1 MKAKLIIEGK
11 EIEIE
16 ISEEEY
22 KKLQPSEEKKTG
34 YERVSESDIYF
45 YANSRGYVETCT
57 EDCYDIDNEYYES
70 ANYYS
75 DKTVA
80 ENNARADKLMRQLR
94 RFAVEHRER
103 GVDFNNTKTEKY
115 YIYYNYDYNELRTTF
130 MFYAKHFGVIQF
142 DSKETI
148 ETTIKLTINIAEDK
162 YKFYYYGEYRYRY
175 NTMIKDLGIQYE
187 IYENE
192 MDFYKDCHKAE
203 FYKDY
208 NDKYFLN

>member
-34 YERVSESDIYF
+34 YERVPKNGHYFYEFGKGDVESD
-45 YANSRGYVETCT
+45 V

-75 DKTVA
+75 DKIVA

-94 RFAVEHRER
+94 RFSVEHREC
-103 GVDFNNTKTEKY
+103 GVDFNNANTQKHC
-115 YIYYNYDYNELRTTF
+115 IYYDYENDKLGGGLALCSKF
-130 MFYAKHFGVIQF
+130 FGTIYF
-142 DSKETI
+142 DSEETAQAAI
-148 ETTIKLTINIAEDK
+148 DEFCDELIWYFAE
-162 YKFYYYGEYRYRY
+162 
-175 NTMIKDLGIQYE
+175 
-187 IYENE
+187 
-192 MDFYKDCHKAE
+192 YKDS
-203 FYKDY
+203 
-208 NDKYFLN
+208 L

>member
-1 MKAKLIIEGK
+1 MKAKLIIEDK

-45 YANSRGYVETCT
+45 YANSRGCVETAC
-57 EDCYDIDNEYYES
+57 EDYYDVDNEYYES

-94 RFAVEHRER
+94 RFSVEHREC
-103 GVDFNNTKTEKY
+103 GVNLNDTNTEKY
-115 YIYYNYDYNELRTTF
+115 YIYYDYVSNKFGVAFT
-130 MFYAKHFGVIQF
+130 FYARVFGVMYF
-142 DSKETI
+142 DSEETANAAI
-148 ETTIKLTINIAEDK
+148 DAFRDELIWYFTE
-162 YKFYYYGEYRYRY
+162 
-175 NTMIKDLGIQYE
+175 
-187 IYENE
+187 
-192 MDFYKDCHKAE
+192 YKDS
-203 FYKDY
+203 
-208 NDKYFLN
+208 L